1 MSTQEKKMCVK
12 EKQMNVKTK
21 KKVVYK
27 GKKVRDARLQASI
40 GSQKE
45 LAEMTGIAPNI
56 ISDLERGKRMMS
68 RTWAIRI
75 GEAVG
80 VYWGKLME

>member
-1 MSTQEKKMCVK
+1 MSAKEKKMNVK
-12 EKQMNVKTK
+12 EKQQVVYK
-21 KKVVYK
+21 KQQIVYK